1 MGNSNSN
8 LNSLPPAFK
17 NLIKEKKSIVLFSD
31 SLGKNNRNIQIK
43 NNNILKQSDVNQ
55 YKSNLSIRLN
65 KTVFNQI
72 NETLINEYQELF
84 NKRINNKE
92 NLKNFLNENLN
103 KLTSNL
109 NKLRYK
115 VYAEKFLGAG
125 GFAYFLKIKSNNKLY
140 GIRLYRDIEEYELSN
155 PIQKL
160 LSNKSLNSKCLNAV
174 CKLYDFGT
182 TYIQFYKFYYSIMEL
197 GIMDLENFYK
207 ILKEYKKKYFI
218 ESFNI
223 HINIIISLLQKIK
236 CIHKKGIIHFD
247 VKTDNIVLFEGDEHN
262 FDIYL
267 DDNLY
272 NLIKQKFNLKSR
284 YILFKFIDFGISKK
298 INELPETSSKYVKY
312 NNEYYLII
320 FNKDSNEVM
329 EVPGTSYFKINSYKY
344 QVFLFKNNKRVDKN
358 NLGLTLTYYADK
370 FRNNR
375 EKMKNNDY
383 AIKINE
389 YIDYFGI
396 IRIFESFLVNYQSKN
411 SALFTADN
419 KYKFEKLEEDFK
431 NSSNINNNKK
441 GKILNFV
448 KNNLFI
454 DENTQMVSCLKSKK
468 SNNTNEYYDI
478 ILKNL
483 LELRNQIIPVEIT
496 INKY

>member
-55 YKSNLSIRLN
+55 YKNNLSIRLN
-65 KTVFNQI
+65 QTVFNQI
-72 NETLINEYQELF
+72 NKTLINEYQELF
-84 NKRINNKE
+84 NRRINKKE
-92 NLKNFLNENLN
+92 NLQNFLKENLT

-115 VYAEKFLGAG
+115 VYAENFLGAG
-125 GFAYFLKIKSNNKLY
+125 GFAYFLKIKSNDKLY

-174 CKLYDFGT
+174 CKLYDYGT

-218 ESFNI
+218 DSFNI

-247 VKTDNIVLFEGDEHN
+247 VKTDNIVLFEGDENN

-358 NLGLTLTYYADK
+358 NLGLTLTQYAK
-370 FRNNR
+370 IFSNNPGN
-375 EKMKNNDY
+375 MKNNDY

-431 NSSNINNNKK
+431 NSSNITNNKK
-441 GKILNFV
+441 GNILNFI

-468 SNNTNEYYDI
+468 SSNTNEYYDI

-483 LELRNQIIPVEIT
+483 LELRNQIIPVGISLRR
-496 INKY
+496 N

>member
-8 LNSLPPAFK
+8 LHSLPPAFK

-55 YKSNLSIRLN
+55 YKNNLSIRLN
-65 KTVFNQI
+65 QTVFNQI
-72 NETLINEYQELF
+72 NKTLINDYQELF
-84 NKRINNKE
+84 NKRINKKE
-92 NLKNFLNENLN
+92 NLQIFLNNNLT
-103 KLTSNL
+103 KLTINL
-109 NKLRYK
+109 DKLRYK
-115 VYAEKFLGAG
+115 VYVEKFLGAG
-125 GFAYFLKIKSNNKLY
+125 GFAYFLKIKSNDKLY

-218 ESFNI
+218 DSFNI

-236 CIHKKGIIHFD
+236 CIHQKGIIHFD

-272 NLIKQKFNLKSR
+272 NLIKQKFNLKSK
-284 YILFKFIDFGISKK
+284 YILIKFIDFGLSKK
-298 INELPETSSKYVKY
+298 LSELPETNRYVQDGNNYYFIIY
-312 NNEYYLII
+312 N
-320 FNKDSNEVM
+320 KVSNEVM
-329 EVPGTSYFKINSYKY
+329 ELPGTSYFKINSYKY
-344 QVFLFKNNKRVDKN
+344 QVFLFKNNKRVKGN
-358 NLGLTLTYYADK
+358 NPGLTLTQYAEK
-370 FRNNR
+370 FRNKPEN
-375 EKMKNNDY
+375 MKKNDY

-411 SALFTADN
+411 KALFN
-419 KYKFEKLEEDFK
+419 NNDFK
-431 NSSNINNNKK
+431 LNKLKENFKNISNINNNKK
-441 GKILNFV
+441 EEILNFI

-454 DENTQMVSCLKSKK
+454 DENTQMVSCLKSNK
-468 SNNTNEYYDI
+468 SNKINEYYDI

-483 LELRNQIIPVEIT
+483 LELRNQIIPVK
-496 INKY
+496 INIRLN